1 MHLAVEPAFHVGL
14 SQPHTSSSPGIP
26 SPLNGVAGGFHADAT
41 DVDDTPMDD
50 GPVLAG
56 AGVSVPLK
64 PTLVDGF
71 LYFSSAVK
79 AGDLT
84 DSATSPPQYQYTVTG
99 RTRRVRKED
108 TRLGEKVTVNGVE
121 LALFRY
127 GEEVV
132 AFTNV
137 CPHQGGPLVLGDIE
151 DIGGQLCVTCPWHGF
166 RFDVRTGVSVAP
178 RKRYTMATHP
188 TRLAADGTIYVGF
201 REIADQLFESDD
213 F

>member
-1 MHLAVEPAFHVGL
+1 MTLAW
-14 SQPHTSSSPGIP
+14 
-26 SPLNGVAGGFHADAT
+26 
-41 DVDDTPMDD
+41 
-50 GPVLAG
+50 
-56 AGVSVPLK
+56 
-64 PTLVDGF
+64 
-71 LYFSSAVK
+71 
-79 AGDLT
+79 
-84 DSATSPPQYQYTVTG
+84 YQ
-99 RTRRVRKED
+99 
-108 TRLGEKVTVNGVE
+108 
-121 LALFRY
+121 ALFRY

-151 DIGGQLCVTCPWHGF
+151 DIGGQLYVTCPWHGF

-178 RKRYTMATHP
+178 RKVGCCSSSSGARPRAVCGLSVHMSNSGVLLLQRYTMATHP